1 MLATQNIETMQAMGT
16 RKVVTQCPHC
26 FNILRNEYPQLGG
39 HWEVVHHGQL
49 LERLIDT
56 GQLDVSSARLEERI
70 TYHDACY
77 LGRHND
83 IYLAPRN
90 VLGHIAGIEVVEMP
104 RNGLNGFCCGAGGAR
119 MWMEETVGKRIN
131 EERSQ
136 EALATGATRVATA
149 CPFCYVMLDDGVKA
163 QGFDDD
169 EVKVADIS
177 IHLLDALDNP
187 VVTGTGARRRPATD
201 GHPSGG
207 DAGRPEGT

>member
-1 MLATQNIETMQAMGT
+1 
-16 RKVVTQCPHC
+16 
-26 FNILRNEYPQLGG
+26 
-39 HWEVVHHGQL
+39 
-49 LERLIDT
+49 
-56 GQLDVSSARLEERI
+56 
-70 TYHDACY
+70 
-77 LGRHND
+77 
-83 IYLAPRN
+83 
-90 VLGHIAGIEVVEMP
+90 
-104 RNGLNGFCCGAGGAR
+104 
-119 MWMEETVGKRIN
+119 MEETVGKRIN

-136 EALATGATRVATA
+136 EAIATGATRVATA

-187 VVTGTGARRRPATD
+187 VVTGTGPRRRPATG